1 MEREQIKEVIAKYK
15 KMSNQFLRYGEDK
28 CYEYGSIAE
37 AIEENFEE
45 YLDDY
50 YESEEDVLEGVKEE
64 LSSYEATLDMMFDR
78 DDDFNDDDDGI
89 GSFLSK

>member
-45 YLDDY
+45 YLD
-50 YESEEDVLEGVKEE
+50 E
-64 LSSYEATLDMMFDR
+64 LLIGNGAVRKTLHSAVANLYVRSGHKNIFMLV
-78 DDDFNDDDDGI
+78 
-89 GSFLSK
+89 SL